1 MHHLEIP
8 ARSGNI
14 RQPLTTKDFLM
25 KYRVIVA
32 HATSTAGRRREVVVD
47 WTEKKDDARK
57 VYRKYQKLY
66 NGTSARVLWETSD
79 D

>member
-1 MHHLEIP
+1 
-8 ARSGNI
+8 
-14 RQPLTTKDFLM
+14 M
-25 KYRVIVA
+25 KYRVVVA
-32 HATSTAGRRREVVVD
+32 HAASTAGRRREIVVD
-47 WTEKKDDARK
+47 WTEKKDAARK